1 MLASVSLEFLSHLGE
16 GWEAIWATIAAQD
29 ASRTTLK
36 LTKRRP
42 GGALEPGD
50 AQELPKRRPGTL
62 QTSIFDKICDVFGHF
77 LWIFEGF

>member
-1 MLASVSLEFLSHLGE
+1 MGLILVSVFIEFWSHLG
-16 GWEAIWATIAAQD
+16 GLWGAIWATIAAQD

-62 QTSIFDKICDVFGHF
+62 QTSILDKFGDVFGHF
-77 LWIFEGF
+77 WMDF